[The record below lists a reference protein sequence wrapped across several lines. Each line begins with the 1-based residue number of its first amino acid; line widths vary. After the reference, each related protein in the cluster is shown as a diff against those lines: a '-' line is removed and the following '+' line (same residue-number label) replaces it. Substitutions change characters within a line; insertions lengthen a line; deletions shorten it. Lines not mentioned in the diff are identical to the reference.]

1 MVPLPLR
8 WGFDVT
14 YNATALEATIAA
26 VKAASPYTSKPD
38 QCPSYGA
45 RTPWFELNTTADVK
59 VGTAKG
65 ASAFQPTA
73 APNEPPTAAS
83 PQPTLKPPAASRQPT
98 SSPVLQPT
106 GSSSSSYSYSYGAA
120 PKPPA
125 ASPEPTRSPVPQPT
139 DSSSRGAR
147 GGGGARAAS
156 AAVARLGDR
165 R

>member
-106 GSSSSSYSYSYGAA
+106 GSYSYSYSYGAA

-139 DSSSRGAR
+139 DSSSRGAS

>member
-1 MVPLPLR
+1 M
-8 WGFDVT
+8 T

-83 PQPTLKPPAASRQPT
+83 PQPTLKPPSASRQPT

-106 GSSSSSYSYSYGAA
+106 GSSSSDSYSYGAA